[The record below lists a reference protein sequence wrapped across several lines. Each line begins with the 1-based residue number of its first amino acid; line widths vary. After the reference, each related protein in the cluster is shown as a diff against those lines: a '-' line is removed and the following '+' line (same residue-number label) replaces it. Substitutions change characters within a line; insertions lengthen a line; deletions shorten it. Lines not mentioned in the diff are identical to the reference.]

1 MKYLKILILFLF
13 PLLSGSLAFA
23 QIDTTATDRKDCYIT
38 DVREKL
44 IGQTP
49 GVVAISSVGTP
60 AMIPSVYVHGFHLYT
75 KNPAFYV
82 DGVLVNDL
90 NFLAPE
96 SIGSIEV
103 LSGGDAVLRFGP
115 EASCGA
121 IVVTTR
127 AATQKGFHASY
138 SFSGAIHQL
147 AWEPKQISLQEW
159 QASNPSMENTTQNP
173 YNLNRIGT
181 SFAQTHHVSLQSK
194 TDKLDVA
201 ANLDYLDNDGPL
213 EGKVDNHRRYSGSAR
228 IAYRPL
234 KWLDVEVSAAGGKSD
249 KNHQQALVTILYNQ
263 PVRPEYG
270 ATDPL
275 HELAVKNLKNTAF
288 SAQGKIEFR
297 PIDGLYVRAFY
308 GINQDRNEARTHEW
322 NWHQYG
328 LDLGYSRT
336 FGKHSAGVDATIKRQ
351 DYLSSEQITSM
362 IYSQSKDTLT
372 DYSFRLR
379 YDWNKRLFADFG
391 LYKRQ
396 YKGHRDDLLKKPALA
411 ANIRFKPGKQWEV
424 FGSWSHAYHF
434 VTPRDRFSYRDPV
447 SSSLGNAGY
456 SRLNAGAEAG
466 FRIGG
471 SSVHARINGF
481 LDQDDYYLLT
491 ADDNISVRNLGLE
504 LSARWSYAVNDFVFG
519 LDPSLTLYRNSVTK
533 MFHNIL
539 SYNYYSSGLS
549 VREGYPVGIAWL
561 YPMQG
566 VDPTD
571 NSPIL
576 GEEMQAYGHGLFPTA
591 VLGLHGYVSWKN
603 WQLSIL
609 GHGNFGQSVMH
620 ANELNGLRRHF
631 LNDKTYPY
639 FSVSESYR
647 HSSAM
652 LFDASFFRIDQI
664 RLDYSLPLKVA
675 NIDLFASLENFILFT
690 RYPGSD
696 PEYTLNWDYLG
707 SDMPVNPS
715 TRRVVFGIK
724 IAL

>member
-1 MKYLKILILFLF
+1 MKHVKFLILSLL
-13 PLLSGSLAFA
+13 PLLSGSPAFA
-23 QIDTTATDRKDCYIT
+23 QTDTTATDRKDCYIT

-49 GVVAISSVGTP
+49 GVVAVSSVGAP
-60 AMIPSVYVHGFHLYT
+60 AMIPSVYVHGFHPYT

-82 DGVLVNDL
+82 DGVLVSDM

-138 SFSGAIHQL
+138 SFSGAVHQL
-147 AWEPKQISLQEW
+147 AWEPEQISLQEW
-159 QASNPSMENTTQNP
+159 QASYPSMKNCTQNP
-173 YNLNRIGT
+173 YNLNRTGT

-249 KNHQQALVTILYNQ
+249 KNYQQALVTILYNQ
-263 PVRPEYG
+263 PVPPEYG
-270 ATDPL
+270 AADPL
-275 HELAVKNLKNTAF
+275 GAFSVENLQNTAF
-288 SAQGKIEFR
+288 SAQGKVEFR
-297 PIDGLYVRAFY
+297 PIDGLYVRPFY
-308 GINQDRNEARTHEW
+308 GISQDRNDAKRHEW
-322 NWHQYG
+322 NLHQYG

-336 FGKHSAGVDATIKRQ
+336 FGKHSAGLDATIKRQ
-351 DYLSSEQITSM
+351 DYLSGEQVSSTRYIQ
-362 IYSQSKDTLT
+362 YRDTLT
-372 DYSFRLR
+372 DYSIRLR

-396 YKGHRDDLLKKPALA
+396 YKGHLDDRLQKPALA
-411 ANIRFKPGKQWEV
+411 ANIRFKPGKEWEV

-434 VTPRDRFSYRDPV
+434 VTRTDRYNYRDLLPISL
-447 SSSLGNAGY
+447 SSAGY

-466 FRIGG
+466 FQIGG
-471 SSVHARINGF
+471 NSVHARINGF
-481 LDQDDYYLLT
+481 WDSDNYYVLNYDDQV
-491 ADDNISVRNLGLE
+491 SVRNLGLE

-519 LDPSLTLYRNSVTK
+519 LDPSLTLYRNRVTK
-533 MFHNIL
+533 MFNNL
-539 SYNYYSSGLS
+539 TSYNYSTLFS

-561 YPMQG
+561 YPMKG

-576 GEEMQAYGHGLFPTA
+576 GQEKEACGNGLFPTA

-620 ANELNGLRRHF
+620 GSEQDGLRRHF
-631 LNDKTYPY
+631 LNDKTYYY
-639 FSVSESYR
+639 FQASDSYR
-647 HSSAM
+647 QSSAM

-707 SDMPVNPS
+707 MDFPINPS
-715 TRRVVFGIK
+715 TRRVVFGVK